1 MNFGELKAQLLAL
14 VGRAP
19 SDLCYTL
26 VTADIN
32 AALRIA
38 AMEDTA
44 TLTEAASVALPA
56 DFLSVVSVYRD
67 TTPRTP
73 LSPTTAQAINNGHS
87 PSGTPRQYAIVDG
100 AMLLNPEPDGSED
113 IVLRYFAKQ
122 ADLVD
127 DSDTTPVLTKHP
139 AIYVYGAL
147 AHHSALIRNMEAAAI
162 WQGQYV
168 QAVKGARAA
177 DSGDRYS
184 GAPMEPVVRSA
195 P

>member
-1 MNFGELKAQLLAL
+1 MNFGQLKAHLLSL
-14 VGRAP
+14 IGRAP
-19 SDLCYTL
+19 SDLCYEL

-38 AMEDTA
+38 VMEDTA

-56 DFLSVVSVYRD
+56 DFLAVVSVYRD
-67 TTPRTP
+67 TAIRTP

-87 PSGTPRQYAIVDG
+87 TSGTPRQYAIVDG

-113 IVLRYFAKQ
+113 IVLRYYAKQ
-122 ADLVD
+122 SDLSADG
-127 DSDTTPVLTKHP
+127 DTTPVLTKHP

-147 AHHSALIRNMEAAAI
+147 AHHSVLTRNMEAASVWKAEF
-162 WQGQYV
+162 V
-168 QAVKGARAA
+168 QAMKGARAA
-177 DSGDRYS
+177 DSNDRYS
-184 GAPMEPVVRSA
+184 GAPLEPTVRSA

>member
-1 MNFGELKAQLLAL
+1 MNFGELKAHLLAL
-14 VGRAP
+14 IGREP

-44 TLTEAASVALPA
+44 TLVEAASVTLPA
-56 DFLSVVSVYRD
+56 DFLAMVSAYRD
-67 TTPRTP
+67 TATRTP
-73 LSPTTAQAINNGHS
+73 LRPTTAQAINNTHQA
-87 PSGTPRQYAIVDG
+87 SGTPSQYAIVDG
-100 AMLLNPEPDGSED
+100 AMLLNPEPDGTEN
-113 IVLRYFAKQ
+113 IVIRYYAKQ

-127 DSDTTPVLTKHP
+127 DADTTAVLTKHP

-147 AHHSALIRNMEAAAI
+147 AHHAQLIRNMEAAAI

-168 QAVKGARAA
+168 QAVKGARAS
-177 DSGDRYS
+177 DSIDRHS
-184 GAPMEPVVRSA
+184 GAPLEPSVRVA

>member
-127 DSDTTPVLTKHP
+127 DADTTPVLTKHP

-184 GAPMEPVVRSA
+184 GSPMEPVVRSA

>member
-1 MNFGELKAQLLAL
+1 MNFGELKAHLLSL

-19 SDLCYTL
+19 SDLCYAL

-38 AMEDTA
+38 AMEDTV
-44 TLTEAASVALPA
+44 TRTESASVNLPA
-56 DFLSVVSVYRD
+56 HFLAMVSIYRD
-67 TTPRTP
+67 TNPRTP

-87 PSGTPRQYAIVDG
+87 ASGTPKQYAIVDG
-100 AMLLNPEPDGSED
+100 ALLLNPEPDGSED
-113 IVLRYFAKQ
+113 IVMRYYAAQ

-127 DSDTTPVLTKHP
+127 DADTTPVLTKHP
-139 AIYVYGAL
+139 AIYIYGAL
-147 AHHSALIRNMEAAAI
+147 AHHAALIRNMEAAAI

-168 QAVKGARAA
+168 QAMKGARAA
-177 DSGDRYS
+177 DSADRYS
-184 GAPMEPVVRSA
+184 GAPLEPVVRSA